1 MNLVILLEGRYIRF
15 IQGSYKN
22 GKIKISGSSIID
34 LFDSGL
40 LNSDY
45 FDVAKLLPIVRQHI
59 NENKYEKCKVKL
71 VLNNKQVIYRE
82 LSVPSSNTQDET
94 RTLVKNEMIM
104 SLNLTDDYLV
114 NYILLEETEVDG
126 DKMQRV
132 LATAVLGTA
141 LSDYVD
147 LMKKLKMKLVGL
159 TVANDAVISLLNG
172 ISKDATTLFFD
183 VNRSYMRLYL
193 FDHGTYVLTRNIR
206 TYEDESYDIEDLRRM
221 INDNIAKMEQFQ
233 YTRNLDN
240 PVTNVEIFGNNKYLR
255 FLPAETYD
263 FGGSVSVLEKRSIYN
278 GVERYETLVNALGAY
293 IPSEIENDFMGLLK
307 ERHAVKKGM
316 NTNTKAIVKVLV
328 ICLLGLGVVVAALGG
343 GVAFFKIKT
352 KVSNSYINDSD
363 NQAEFAKAD
372 AIVKRDKAL
381 DDMVTQTE
389 TIKAQI
395 EAAPKLN
402 AKLLASIY
410 SNKISAKIT
419 SLTYDLSTVA
429 INAEVANST
438 DAAVYTQN
446 LENSGLYDT
455 VTYTGFSG
463 SETYNFTVNAVVK
476 GGAPVESK

>member
-132 LATAVLGTA
+132 LATAVLGSA

-159 TVANDAVISLLNG
+159 T
-172 ISKDATTLFFD
+172 
-183 VNRSYMRLYL
+183 
-193 FDHGTYVLTRNIR
+193 
-206 TYEDESYDIEDLRRM
+206 
-221 INDNIAKMEQFQ
+221 
-233 YTRNLDN
+233 
-240 PVTNVEIFGNNKYLR
+240 
-255 FLPAETYD
+255 
-263 FGGSVSVLEKRSIYN
+263 
-278 GVERYETLVNALGAY
+278 
-293 IPSEIENDFMGLLK
+293 
-307 ERHAVKKGM
+307 
-316 NTNTKAIVKVLV
+316 
-328 ICLLGLGVVVAALGG
+328 
-343 GVAFFKIKT
+343 
-352 KVSNSYINDSD
+352 
-363 NQAEFAKAD
+363 
-372 AIVKRDKAL
+372 
-381 DDMVTQTE
+381 
-389 TIKAQI
+389 
-395 EAAPKLN
+395 
-402 AKLLASIY
+402 
-410 SNKISAKIT
+410 
-419 SLTYDLSTVA
+419 
-429 INAEVANST
+429 
-438 DAAVYTQN
+438 
-446 LENSGLYDT
+446 
-455 VTYTGFSG
+455 
-463 SETYNFTVNAVVK
+463 
-476 GGAPVESK
+476 

>member
-1 MNLVILLEGRYIRF
+1 
-15 IQGSYKN
+15 
-22 GKIKISGSSIID
+22 
-34 LFDSGL
+34 
-40 LNSDY
+40 
-45 FDVAKLLPIVRQHI
+45 
-59 NENKYEKCKVKL
+59 
-71 VLNNKQVIYRE
+71 
-82 LSVPSSNTQDET
+82 
-94 RTLVKNEMIM
+94 
-104 SLNLTDDYLV
+104 
-114 NYILLEETEVDG
+114 
-126 DKMQRV
+126 
-132 LATAVLGTA
+132 
-141 LSDYVD
+141 
-147 LMKKLKMKLVGL
+147 
-159 TVANDAVISLLNG
+159 
-172 ISKDATTLFFD
+172 
-183 VNRSYMRLYL
+183 
-193 FDHGTYVLTRNIR
+193 
-206 TYEDESYDIEDLRRM
+206 ESYDIEDLRRM

-328 ICLLGLGVVVAALGG
+328 LCLLGLGLVVAALGG

-352 KVSNSYINDSD
+352 KVANSYINDSD
-363 NQAEFAKAD
+363 NQTEFAKAD
-372 AIVKRDKAL
+372 KIVKRDKAL
-381 DDMVTQTE
+381 DDMVAQSA

-395 EAAPKLN
+395 DAAPKLD

-429 INAEVANST
+429 ISAEVTDSK
-438 DAAVYTQN
+438 DAAIYTQN
-446 LENSGLYDT
+446 LENTGLYDS
-455 VTYTGFSG
+455 VTYTGFNG
-463 SETYNFTVNAVVK
+463 SEKYSFTVNAVVK